1 MRDIIGWRLTE
12 KDKSMSSIKER
23 KMPCPECDGHGQVEV
38 EYAVPHNINRDVGY
52 LDTRLEDCEY
62 CNGYGDIEDEGFE
75 DLDV

>member
-1 MRDIIGWRLTE
+1 
-12 KDKSMSSIKER
+12 
-23 KMPCPECDGHGQVEV
+23 MPCPECDGHGQVEV

-75 DLDV
+75 DLNV

>member
-1 MRDIIGWRLTE
+1 
-12 KDKSMSSIKER
+12 MSSNKER
-23 KMPCPECDGHGQVEV
+23 KMPCPECDGYGKVEV